1 MPKGQQAI
9 DFSGLDDL
17 IREID
22 ALDGDVKQV
31 VKTSL
36 MESARRATSRM
47 QGIISDPAT
56 YPAKGIYSKGETAKR
71 ALPPEIIWRSE
82 TDGYVRW
89 GIDSK
94 DYKVSDPATYP
105 AKGIYSK
112 GETAKRALP
121 PEIIWRSETDGYVRW
136 GIDSKD
142 YKVPFYMMYG
152 TDRVKGSSKLRNAIF
167 SASIKK
173 DFETDL
179 EEQLQKAV
187 DTHVK

>member
-17 IREID
+17 IKDIEGI
-22 ALDGDVKQV
+22 GEDVKQV
-31 VKTSL
+31 VETSL
-36 MESARRATSRM
+36 MESARRATHRM

-71 ALPPEIIWRSE
+71 ALPPEIIWRS
-82 TDGYVRW
+82 D
-89 GIDSK
+89 
-94 DYKVSDPATYP
+94 
-105 AKGIYSK
+105 
-112 GETAKRALP
+112 
-121 PEIIWRSETDGYVRW
+121 TDGYVRW

-179 EEQLQKAV
+179 EEQLKKAV
-187 DTHVK
+187 EDRVK

>member
-1 MPKGQQAI
+1 MSKGQQAI

-17 IREID
+17 IREIE
-22 ALDGDVKQV
+22 GIGEDVKPLVEQ
-31 VKTSL
+31 SL

-56 YPAKGIYSKGETAKR
+56 YQAKGIYSKGETAKR
-71 ALPPEIIWRSE
+71 ALTPEM
-82 TDGYVRW
+82 
-89 GIDSK
+89 
-94 DYKVSDPATYP
+94 
-105 AKGIYSK
+105 
-112 GETAKRALP
+112 
-121 PEIIWRSETDGYVRW
+121 IWRSETDGYVRW

-179 EEQLQKAV
+179 EEQLKKAV
-187 DTHVK
+187 EDHAK

>member
-17 IREID
+17 IKEID

-31 VKTSL
+31 IETSL
-36 MESARRATSRM
+36 MESARRATNRM

-71 ALPPEIIWRSE
+71 ALTPEIIWRSE

-89 GIDSK
+89 GIN
-94 DYKVSDPATYP
+94 
-105 AKGIYSK
+105 
-112 GETAKRALP
+112 
-121 PEIIWRSETDGYVRW
+121 
-136 GIDSKD
+136 SKD

-187 DTHVK
+187 EENVK